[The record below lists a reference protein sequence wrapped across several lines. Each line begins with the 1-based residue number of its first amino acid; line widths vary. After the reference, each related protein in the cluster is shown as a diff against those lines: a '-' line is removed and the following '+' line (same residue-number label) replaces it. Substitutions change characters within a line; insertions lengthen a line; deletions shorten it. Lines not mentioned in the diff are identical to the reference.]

1 MMRNNLCYILVLLS
15 AMVLAVGCE
24 PREERLQ
31 QAEMERVPWETVV
44 PDKGGGH
51 DVPVSRLKVEC
62 GWLYHVR
69 YSHGSAVFVPDGS
82 CHSDDGFT
90 P

>member
-1 MMRNNLCYILVLLS
+1 MNRALM
-15 AMVLAVGCE
+15 LAIIVSTASCQ
-24 PREERLQ
+24 PKEERLR
-31 QAEMERVPWETVV
+31 QAEMARTPWETVV

-82 CHSDDGFT
+82 CHPGKGHT